1 MHDFKLLSSQQQ
13 CLACPHFLTYTLP
26 CPAFQREMFEK
37 DVYSS
42 YQDFV
47 GKAAFC
53 RNFTWDQANEVAQ
66 GRCVRQALWRIKDN
80 AGQVLSSLWWLTG
93 H

>member
-1 MHDFKLLSSQQQ
+1 
-13 CLACPHFLTYTLP
+13 
-26 CPAFQREMFEK
+26 MFEK

-66 GRCVRQALWRIKDN
+66 GRCVRQALWRIKDMPGSFVN
-80 AGQVLSSLWWLTG
+80 CGILSFCDRRCDG
-93 H
+93 MNG

>member
-1 MHDFKLLSSQQQ
+1 
-13 CLACPHFLTYTLP
+13 
-26 CPAFQREMFEK
+26 MFEK

-66 GRCVRQALWRIKDN
+66 GRYVRQALLRIKEP
-80 AGQVLSSLWWLTG
+80 GKVLSYFRHCGGSRDIG
-93 H
+93 YGCFEVMNG